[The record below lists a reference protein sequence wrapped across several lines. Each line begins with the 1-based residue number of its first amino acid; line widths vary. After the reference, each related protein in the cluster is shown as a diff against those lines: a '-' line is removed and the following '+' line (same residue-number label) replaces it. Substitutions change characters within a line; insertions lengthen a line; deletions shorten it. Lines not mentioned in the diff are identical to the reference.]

1 MNVPKDLQ
9 NKAII
14 LGVKIDDQ
22 PLEYFLEK
30 TREFMASD
38 APHSVY
44 TPNPEICLKAASSE
58 EYKDTLNSADLNL
71 PDGFGLKLG
80 AKILGTDLKNR
91 VTGADFTRELLG
103 QNNSARVFVLLRNDS
118 LTTLE
123 DLKKFFDNS
132 YPQVKLGCALSAKTP
147 IADKVLLDKIKKHQ
161 TQVLFVCLGAPEQ
174 EEWIENNLGKGIGDK
189 GYGSSVRIALGV
201 GGSFDFLSGKIKR
214 APKLMQELGMEW
226 LFRLYQEPK
235 RLMRIK
241 HATADF
247 LLECHKWAKRIKTEY
262 RANVLGVIKNK
273 DGLYLIQENA
283 HLPNHWQFPQG
294 GVDKNENIEIAIL
307 REINEELGFELDKM
321 KVVKRIK
328 AEHAYIS
335 PKHYQLLHGYK
346 GQKQIAFL
354 VEYSGAIDS
363 NQFRPNR
370 EVAAIKWV
378 KKDEL
383 LKLLHPVR
391 QEFTKKFIDEI

>member
-22 PLEYFLEK
+22 PLKYFIEK
-30 TREFMASD
+30 TKEFMTSNS
-38 APHSVY
+38 PHSIF
-44 TPNPEICLKAASSE
+44 TPNPEICLKAANSE
-58 EYKDTLNSADLNL
+58 AYKDTLNSASLNL

-80 AKILGTDLKNR
+80 AKILGTELINR
-91 VTGADFTRELLG
+91 VTGADFSKIILDE
-103 QNNSARVFVLLRNDS
+103 NKSARVFVLLRQDS
-118 LTTLE
+118 LTTPD

-132 YPQVKLGCALSAKTP
+132 YPEIKFDYALSAKTSV
-147 IADKVLLDKIKKHQ
+147 ADKSILDQIEKHQ
-161 TQVLFVCLGAPEQ
+161 TQILFVCLGAPEQ
-174 EEWIENNLGKGIGDK
+174 EEWIEQNIKHL
-189 GYGSSVRIALGV
+189 SSVRIALGV
-201 GGSFDFLSGKIKR
+201 GGSFDFLSEKIKR

-235 RLMRIK
+235 RLARIK

-247 LLECHKWAKRIKTEY
+247 LLECHKWAKRIKNEY

-283 HLPNHWQFPQG
+283 HLPDHWQFPQG
-294 GVDKNENIEIAIL
+294 GVDENEEIEIAIL

-321 KVVKRIK
+321 KIIKKLK
-328 AEHAYIS
+328 AEHSYIS

-363 NQFRPNR
+363 NQFKPNR

-378 KKDEL
+378 KKEEL